1 MSWGIKAVCAI
12 TAASQLA
19 WIAGAGAVGI
29 GTADSVIPATTYT
42 RSGAAHGLLSK
53 DPLEQDD
60 IILTAHEGSTQVR
73 FLDDTML
80 TIGPDA
86 EVLLDKAIF
95 DGSQAKTL
103 TVQVVRGALRFVSG
117 MSNRTA
123 YEIKTPG
130 ATIGVRG
137 TVVDILR
144 EGDRTIVNFVDGSGT
159 ICLPTTRTCRTSFAG
174 EAPWAVGPKGFARA
188 TAAEA
193 QKLWR
198 RLDGAHLALA
208 RQAGRDPSAASGAAA
223 GQGLGNKAAGNDDT
237 TGSIGPSGD
246 KGSKAEALKAG
257 GDAVVVPPAPFD
269 KIINA
274 NAVIPRNLLALS
286 YNADAKSR
294 TYGSPNPEF
303 TGTVTGFQSPD
314 TQATATTGTL
324 TFTSPATATT
334 PVGHYAINGSGLTVI
349 DTDYNS
355 TFLQADGNATALTVT
370 TRPVTVTADAK
381 SKTYGNAD
389 PALTFATTS
398 LGAGVPLAGALARD
412 AGETVGAYAI
422 TRGSVTDAANSNYA
436 ITYVPA
442 NLTIDR
448 RDVTVTASAQSKIYG
463 DANPALTFTNSSLGT
478 GTAISGALATDATN
492 ASNVGTYGITQGGV
506 TNANNSNYNITSFTG
521 ANLTISPK
529 GLVYTAD
536 PKSRAVGSPNPAFT
550 GTVTGFVLGDT
561 QLTATT
567 GTLTF
572 TSAATASDPAGSY
585 AILGSGLTANNGNY
599 TFTQAPGNATALTIT
614 GAASGTGPNFPADV
628 TVFRFNGTGGPDFG
642 APVLEEHFG
651 QHRGF
656 GYIPRSGLVFDAN
669 NTDVLSAVITRT
681 PNLADE
687 PFPLTLTRGSAHIT
701 DVHIGKD
708 SNDTPIYYLSS
719 WTNGTGSFSQ
729 PAAAGPSGDFT
740 LGLNQSFQSLVWSY
754 TGDLFPGPTVPFG
767 GKVLFDFEAA
777 TAPTWSNGQSASG
790 TFSTSGKVAV
800 AIGTMGLHYGVVS
813 RVTMTE
819 GTFEFQT
826 EGGIDNPTRSG
837 AFGLF
842 TSQTGRVQTGGSVTY
857 TDSGSFHA
865 CTGGCRAVV
874 EFNTV
879 AQGKVGV
886 IYRIG
891 DGVCFDCGGSPE
903 IEGIA
908 VFAKNGAPVAI
919 IGARPAGFVAFTDTS
934 NASSR
939 FSANNFASGTLQVT
953 ANGAVLQSVQLEG
966 APAPRTKVSAV
977 STEVGSVPGILSWER
992 WAGGTFT
999 NEAGQTVNIPAN
1011 SGLHFTHGTLAT
1023 NLPSNQAGAASPGLA
1038 VQYSPIGA
1046 TSPTVTDGSISPG
1059 TLLGTSKVGVNFGPT
1074 PTVGVDL
1081 NVAFGTGASVSTYEL
1096 KTTGGAS
1103 DPSNG
1108 GIPLA
1113 SGGASFFSG
1122 ADALGVT
1129 VSGTPSGSIGCTAN
1143 TCKATVVGFLA
1154 GSKADPS
1161 FGGNF
1166 NGETPSHLGLNYYFG
1181 DPNAPNAKVVN
1192 GAAAFARDLP
1202 VADLVGYA
1210 FAIPSF
1216 TGAGTALGNG
1226 PALAIGDTTTASG
1239 LSLGSINVDSNGN
1252 GNSQNFSRG
1261 AFGSNPNDAIVGE
1274 QGAVAGILSWER
1286 WTAPLG
1292 ATRTIH
1298 AGTSCNSSNC
1308 PSTDYTVSNNQG
1320 VHVISGKAA
1329 TNIPT
1334 TATYAYDLTGGTKP
1348 TVADG
1353 SSAPGTILNTSKMGV
1368 TFGST
1373 PKVGVDLKVDIA
1385 GGSYNVKS
1393 TGGAFAPSL
1402 SAANLMTSGAFDA
1415 TGIPTT
1421 ATGTNIV
1428 CPSGCTGSV
1437 NGFLSGN
1444 GASNLG
1450 IVYQF
1455 GSSAVAAK
1463 MVSGAAGFGNKTAV
1477 P

>member
-19 WIAGAGAVGI
+19 WIGGAGAVGI

-257 GDAVVVPPAPFD
+257 GDVVVVPPPPFD
-269 KIINA
+269 KIINT
-274 NAVIPRNLLALS
+274 NAVIPQNLPALS

-324 TFTSPATATT
+324 TFTSPETATS

-355 TFLQADGNATALTVT
+355 SFLQADGNTTALTVT

-389 PALTFATTS
+389 PALTFTNTS
-398 LGAGVPLAGALARD
+398 LGAGVPIAGALARD

-536 PKSRAVGSPNPAFT
+536 PKSRAVGAPNPAFT
-550 GTVTGFVLGDT
+550 GTISGFVLGQT
-561 QLTATT
+561 QLSATT

-599 TFTQAPGNATALTIT
+599 TFSQAPGNATALTIT
-614 GAASGTGPNFPADV
+614 PAASGTGPNFGSDV
-628 TVFRFNGTGGPDFG
+628 TVLRVSGTGGDNLFSSSD
-642 APVLEEHFG
+642 VLDNSAIV
-651 QHRGF
+651 RRNGF
-656 GYIPRSGLVFDAN
+656 IYTQRSSLVFDAGTN
-669 NTDVLSAVITRT
+669 NLRSSTIANT
-681 PNLADE
+681 PDPAD
-687 PFPLTLTRGSAHIT
+687 PNTLTIARNTATIT
-701 DVHIGKD
+701 DVTVG
-708 SNDTPIYYLSS
+708 SANGVAIYYLGAY
-719 WTNGTGSFSQ
+719 TNGTVDFSET
-729 PAAAGPSGDFT
+729 PSGHHDTGTLNDKQSFT
-740 LGLNQSFQSLVWSY
+740 LLGWSY
-754 TGDLFPGPTVPFG
+754 TGSLLGPVGTVAPFG
-767 GKVLFDFEAA
+767 GKVLFDLEAS
-777 TAPTWSNGQSASG
+777 TKPSWSDGHSAPGTLTGQ
-790 TFSTSGKVAV
+790 VAV
-800 AIGTMGLHYGVVS
+800 AFGTAALYYGIDA
-813 RVTMTE
+813 TAHMTE
-819 GTFEFQT
+819 GNFHFFTD
-826 EGGIDNPTRSG
+826 GGTSNPTQSSAVG
-837 AFGLF
+837 ALTG
-842 TSQTGRVQTGGSVTY
+842 QTGRIQAFGSVAGPTSVCA
-857 TDSGSFHA
+857 TSTSCHA
-865 CTGGCRAVV
+865 EI

-879 AQGKVGV
+879 YQSKVGV
-886 IYRIG
+886 SYFIG
-891 DGVCFDCGGSPE
+891 DGSCFGCSTE
-903 IEGIA
+903 ISGVG
-908 VFAKNGAPVAI
+908 VFAQNGAPTSLAH
-919 IGARPAGFVAFTDTS
+919 PAGFVAFTDTFD
-934 NASSR
+934 ASAR
-939 FSANNFASGTLQVT
+939 FAGNNLANGTLQVT
-953 ANGAVLQSVQLEG
+953 ANGAVLQSVQLDG
-966 APAPRTKVSAV
+966 APAPRTKGSAV
-977 STEVGSVPGILSWER
+977 STEIGSVPGIISWER
-992 WAGGTFT
+992 WTGGTFT
-999 NEAGQTVNIPAN
+999 NELGQTVTIPTN

-1023 NLPSNQAGAASPGLA
+1023 DLPSNLAGAPSPGLA
-1038 VQYSPIGA
+1038 VQYSPVGA
-1046 TSPTVTDGSISPG
+1046 TSPTVTDGSVAPG
-1059 TLLGTSKVGVNFGPT
+1059 TLLSTSKVGVNFGPS
-1074 PTVGVDL
+1074 PKVGVDL
-1081 NVAFGTGASVSTYEL
+1081 NVAIGGGTYEL
-1096 KTTGGAS
+1096 KTAGGAGN
-1103 DPSNG
+1103 PSNG

-1113 SGGASFFSG
+1113 FGGVSFFSG
-1122 ADALGVT
+1122 ADALAVT
-1129 VSGTPSGSIGCTAN
+1129 VGGTPSSNIGCTTAG

-1154 GSKADPS
+1154 GNGADPNN
-1161 FGGNF
+1161 GGNF
-1166 NGETPSHLGLNYYFG
+1166 NGAAPSHLGLNYYFG
-1181 DPNAPNAKVVN
+1181 DPTASNSKVVN

-1202 VADLVGYA
+1202 VADLVAYA
-1210 FAIPSF
+1210 FANPSY
-1216 TGAGTALGNG
+1216 TGAGTGLGNG
-1226 PALAIGDTTTASG
+1226 PAHAIGDTTTATG
-1239 LSLGSINVDSNGN
+1239 LALDFINVDNGN
-1252 GNSQNFSRG
+1252 GFQDFSRG
-1261 AFGSNPNDAIVGE
+1261 GGSNNAIVRE

-1286 WTAPLG
+1286 WTEG
-1292 ATRTIH
+1292 QVNDQ
-1298 AGTSCNSSNC
+1298 TSAN
-1308 PSTDYTVSNNQG
+1308 YTLTANQG
-1320 VHVISGKAA
+1320 VHIISGKAA

-1334 TATYAYDLTGGTKP
+1334 TGTYTYNLTGGTKP

-1353 SSAPGTILNTSKMGV
+1353 TSVAGTILNTSKMGV
-1368 TFGST
+1368 TFGAT

-1385 GGSYNVKS
+1385 SGSYNVLS
-1393 TGGAFAPSL
+1393 SGGASAPSL
-1402 SAANLMTSGAFDA
+1402 AVANLMTSGTFNA

-1421 ATGTNIV
+1421 LTSGTNNV
-1428 CPSGCTGSV
+1428 CPSGTCSGAV

-1455 GSSAVAAK
+1455 GSSAAPMK
-1463 MVSGAAGFGNKTAV
+1463 TVSGAAGFGR
-1477 P
+1477 PMP